1 MTSTSKSGSPKS
13 GRKLVKVENDDGR
26 LRLRWNY
33 EGKRYAMA
41 VGLPDTAVNRT
52 FAKQKASQIELDII
66 SGNFDNT
73 LKKYKPKRTS
83 HKHLEQITAG
93 EVFEK
98 FMADQEKEK
107 GLQVGSLCRYTGALR
122 QLQRFFDHKP
132 VEYIGVAD
140 TGDFAAHFKKHC
152 SDRTTKDYLILIR
165 ACWDWGRLKHLIE
178 FNANPWDGV
187 LERVKVAPKQRVKPF
202 TAAEVKA
209 IESAFQSDRYYAHYA
224 DFVTFLFG
232 TGCRFGEAAG
242 LQWQHIADDLK
253 TVWFGESVSRGV
265 RKTTK
270 TGKART
276 IILTP
281 KISQLLAARKP
292 QLFQPQDLVFPA
304 PKGGPINDH
313 TFRRRAWKGVLNKT
327 GIEFR
332 KPYAT
337 RHTVISHALAN
348 GANYLEVAETTGHDP
363 QILHKHYASV
373 IDKKSVLMEF

>member
-1 MTSTSKSGSPKS
+1 MASTSRSQDTKS

-26 LRLRWNY
+26 LRLRWTHH
-33 EGKRYAMA
+33 GKRYAIA

-52 FAKQKASQIELDII
+52 FAQQKASQIELDII
-66 SGNFDNT
+66 SGNFDST
-73 LKKYKPKRTS
+73 LKKYKPKRATS
-83 HKHLEQITAG
+83 KHLEQSTAG
-93 EVFEK
+93 DVFEK
-98 FMADQEKEK
+98 FMVDQKKAK
-107 GLQVGSLCRYTGALR
+107 GLQVGSVCRYTGALR
-122 QLQRFFDHKP
+122 QLQRFFKDKP
-132 VEYIGVAD
+132 VEYIGAMD
-140 TGDFAAHFKKHC
+140 TGNFVAYLKEHC
-152 SDRTTKDYLILIR
+152 GDRTTKDYLILIR
-165 ACWDWGRLKHLIE
+165 ACWDWGRLKHLVE
-178 FNANPWDGV
+178 FNANPWNAV
-187 LERVKVAPKQRVKPF
+187 LDRAKVAPKQRVKPF

-209 IESAFQSDRYYAHYA
+209 IESAFRHDRYYAHYA

-242 LQWQHIADDLK
+242 LQWQHVADDLQ
-253 TVWFGESVSRGV
+253 TVWFGESVSRGI

-281 KISQLLAARKP
+281 KIGELLAKRKP
-292 QLFQPQDLVFPA
+292 DPCDPKALVFPA

-313 TFRRRAWKGVLNKT
+313 TFRRRAWKGVLSQS
-327 GIEFR
+327 GIDYR

-363 QILHKHYASV
+363 QVLHKHYASV
-373 IDKKSVLMEF
+373 IEKKSVLMEF